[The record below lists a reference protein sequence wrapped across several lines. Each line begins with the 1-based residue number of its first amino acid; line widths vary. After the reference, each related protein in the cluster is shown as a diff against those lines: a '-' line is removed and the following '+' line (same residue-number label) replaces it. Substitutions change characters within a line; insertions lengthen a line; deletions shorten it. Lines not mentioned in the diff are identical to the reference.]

1 MGDYKETGA
10 GHCNKGLH
18 FFLLGLCK
26 EMPWMFNEP
35 TTAIK
40 EFYAQ
45 IGYEKG
51 LDEFILKALMRE
63 YVLSPVGIKQPR

>member
-1 MGDYKETGA
+1 
-10 GHCNKGLH
+10 
-18 FFLLGLCK
+18 
-26 EMPWMFNEP
+26 MFNEL

-63 YVLSPVGIKQPR
+63 YDLSPVDIKQPR

>member
-1 MGDYKETGA
+1 MAITKKPERDAAMKV
-10 GHCNKGLH
+10 LH

-26 EMPWMFNEP
+26 GMPWMFNEL

-63 YVLSPVGIKQPR
+63 YDLSPVDIKQPR

>member
-1 MGDYKETGA
+1 MGDYEETGA
-10 GHCNKGLH
+10 GHCNEGFA

-26 EMPWMFNEP
+26 GMPRRFNEL

-40 EFYAQ
+40 EFYAR

-51 LDEFILKALMRE
+51 LDEFILRE
-63 YVLSPVGIKQPR
+63 RFGNL